1 MIYLAL
7 FWCYFKIGLLG
18 FGGGYAAIALIQSQ
32 VVVKHQWLT
41 ITEFTDIIS
50 ISQMTPGPIGINC
63 ATFVGLRIAGIPGAI
78 VSTFSYVLPSII
90 ILMLLAYFY
99 FKYRNF
105 SIVQSILGGLRPAV
119 VALIASAGGSIIITA
134 FWSAETTSYLLSNIN
149 VVAVLLFI
157 GAFLILR
164 KTKCNP
170 MYIMIG
176 CGVVGAVLYGLQ

>member
-90 ILMLLAYFY
+90 TVSYTHLDVYKRQPLKPL
-99 FKYRNF
+99 
-105 SIVQSILGGLRPAV
+105 
-119 VALIASAGGSIIITA
+119 TA
-134 FWSAETTSYLLSNIN
+134 PSP
-149 VVAVLLFI
+149 
-157 GAFLILR
+157 R
-164 KTKCNP
+164 
-170 MYIMIG
+170 
-176 CGVVGAVLYGLQ
+176 